1 MQAATLVAAPL
12 SYLLTNDFEK
22 VSVEGLDIEVSS
34 METIQTAT
42 LQRAWIERDGPVRP
56 GSTLPLKIA
65 LRTYRGETRTET
77 IPVTIPASAPAGNYT
92 LLVADGGALTAIEQ
106 REMRQAFVPKDM
118 DQLLRAIN
126 GLRHNHHIYARLL
139 RADEGA
145 IVGGEY
151 LQSLPP
157 SVMAVLGGSEQGG
170 HVVPIRTAAVWESEL
185 ATDHAVSGSRLLSL
199 AVER

>member
-1 MQAATLVAAPL
+1 
-12 SYLLTNDFEK
+12 
-22 VSVEGLDIEVSS
+22 

>member
-12 SYLLTNDFEK
+12 SYLMTNDFEK
-22 VSVEGLDIEVSS
+22 VSVEGLDVEVSS

-42 LQRAWIERDGPVRP
+42 VQRAWLERERP
-56 GSTLPLKIA
+56 LRAGTTVPLKIV
-65 LRTYRGETRTET
+65 LRTYRGETKTET
-77 IPVTIPASAPAGNYT
+77 IPVTIPAGAPAGNYT
-92 LLVADGGALTAIEQ
+92 LLVADGAALTSMEQ
-106 REMRQAFVPKDM
+106 REMRQAFVPKDF

-157 SVMAVLGGSEQGG
+157 SVMSVLGGSEQAGQ
-170 HVVPIRTAAVWESEL
+170 VVPIRTAAVWESEL
-185 ATDHAVSGSRLLSL
+185 ATDYAVTGSRLLSL
-199 AVER
+199 TIER